1 MKGIYKDVFTNN
13 KKENLILHQPEL
25 SCFWVSNNGTKEAVN
40 DLYILGKIFKAS
52 IYKSALNMLG
62 YERYSTPMIWN
73 EDYTQIF
80 VIYNLA
86 NSYKS
91 INEYEYF
98 HKMSYKSNSNRL
110 KIQEK
115 TFSDIFF
122 DEIIFDFGKPFCKKI
137 SELRLIGLKSNRP
150 FLYKYNN

>member
-1 MKGIYKDVFTNN
+1 
-13 KKENLILHQPEL
+13 
-25 SCFWVSNNGTKEAVN
+25 
-40 DLYILGKIFKAS
+40 
-52 IYKSALNMLG
+52 MLG
-62 YERYSTPMIWN
+62 YETYSTPMIWN
-73 EDYTQIF
+73 EDYTQKF

-122 DEIIFDFGKPFCKKI
+122 DEIIFDFGKSFCKKI
-137 SELRLIGLKSNRP
+137 FELRLIGLKSNRP
-150 FLYKYNN
+150 FLYKYNNQKSYLYKLINKIINYKDIDDENKQKLKVTYQDIFP

>member
-1 MKGIYKDVFTNN
+1 
-13 KKENLILHQPEL
+13 
-25 SCFWVSNNGTKEAVN
+25 
-40 DLYILGKIFKAS
+40 
-52 IYKSALNMLG
+52 MLG

-91 INEYEYF
+91 INEYGYF
-98 HKMSYKSNSNRL
+98 HKTSYKSNSNRL

-115 TFSDIFF
+115 TFSDIF
-122 DEIIFDFGKPFCKKI
+122 
-137 SELRLIGLKSNRP
+137 
-150 FLYKYNN
+150 